1 MKKMTTQQSKQVQG
15 GEYPPLKNE
24 QTLFGFPFTGG

>member
-15 GEYPPLKNE
+15 GEVPPLRQE
-24 QTLFGFPFTGG
+24 QVIPGFPITGN